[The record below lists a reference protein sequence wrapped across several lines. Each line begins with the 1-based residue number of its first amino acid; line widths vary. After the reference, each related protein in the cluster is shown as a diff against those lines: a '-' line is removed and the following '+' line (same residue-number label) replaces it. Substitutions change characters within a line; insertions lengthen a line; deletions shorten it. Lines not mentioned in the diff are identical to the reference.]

1 MSESV
6 LLEAVRDQL
15 RERCGYQEHQCDVEL
30 DEVTPAAVGDFYV
43 AVMPGGFQPG
53 ERHNTGGG
61 CIRDYVY
68 SVAVSVMVRANR
80 LPRDRKR
87 KLFLDNLDGIEMH
100 ERKIREALDWS
111 EEVRARANK
120 LLKCEVDGFIQPLR
134 LASLEPRPRPVGSD
148 VFGARGNDVQ
158 AGLARTTTFGG
169 ARLIQTVER

>member
-1 MSESV
+1 
-6 LLEAVRDQL
+6 
-15 RERCGYQEHQCDVEL
+15 
-30 DEVTPAAVGDFYV
+30 
-43 AVMPGGFQPG
+43 
-53 ERHNTGGG
+53 
-61 CIRDYVY
+61 
-68 SVAVSVMVRANR
+68 MVRANR

-134 LASLEPRPRPVGSD
+134 LASLEPRPRPVGAD